1 MNDFTFYTECKE
13 CKKKQTT
20 VGTGNLKTLLLKL
33 RNKTEFSVLAAQVL
47 KETGEFRRR
56 QFVCRHAA
64 EQKAGESIHVRLQ
77 MCDKRFLPQR
87 NLILIF
93 LNSSIYQSPFHEN
106 ICLRGGSDAEI

>member
-13 CKKKQTT
+13 CKEKQTT

-47 KETGEFRRR
+47 KEIGEFCRK

-64 EQKAGESIHVRLQ
+64 EQKAGGG
-77 MCDKRFLPQR
+77 
-87 NLILIF
+87 
-93 LNSSIYQSPFHEN
+93 PFM
-106 ICLRGGSDAEI
+106 